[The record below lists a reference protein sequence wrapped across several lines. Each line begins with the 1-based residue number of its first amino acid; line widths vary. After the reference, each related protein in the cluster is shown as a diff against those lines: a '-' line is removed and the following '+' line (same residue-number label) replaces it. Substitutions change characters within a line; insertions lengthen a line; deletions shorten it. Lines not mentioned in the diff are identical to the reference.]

1 MSSDVASVRR
11 HAHARTDLFLGDPNV
26 VFRDI
31 RCMGGV
37 VRREDAS
44 AYHTLAPAFAAA
56 AAGTS
61 CWHCCEPIAA
71 DGVVVPLPRAYDDV
85 TGAFHVYG
93 RTCSP
98 GCAKAYI
105 IEHTSFDR
113 SQHLALLFK
122 MLREAFGVVGPVVE
136 TPPRAGLRRFGGP
149 FDPSRRAA
157 ACTYRLLAP
166 PFVSHSMLVEERVGA
181 PTVST
186 ADPAR
191 ALSCSAAGAAED
203 TAGDEEG
210 EFAEPAPPPLF
221 DAFVATRSALPA
233 RDERTS
239 GAKRKRLARQPVRKG
254 PLAGFLVTEED
265 GDGGGDEHQA
275 G

>member
-122 MLREAFGVVGPVVE
+122 MLRQAFGVVGPVVE
-136 TPPRAGLRRFGGP
+136 RRRARAAPPGGP
-149 FDPSRRAA
+149 SDPSRRAA
-157 ACTYRLLAP
+157 ACTPPPGAALRLAQ
-166 PFVSHSMLVEERVGA
+166 HAGGGA
-181 PTVST
+181 SARRPCRRPTRR
-186 ADPAR
+186 AR
-191 ALSCSAAGAAED
+191 CREPRRGAAED

-233 RDERTS
+233 REAHERREAQTV
-239 GAKRKRLARQPVRKG
+239 ACQPVREI
-254 PLAGFLVTEED
+254 AGL
-265 GDGGGDEHQA
+265 
-275 G
+275 